1 MSYYDSWTDGYSL
14 LSNEM
19 PENLSDWP
27 EIDVE
32 KVEREGDKLFLP
44 YIFRRQG
51 KEETELWCSCCME
64 HEHIYDNIAHDNAEM
79 QILWAGHKDWV
90 CCPHC
95 GKYAQLFDTRYIR
108 KGKALR
114 ESHAMVVLTER
125 DGDIYAR
132 AYWMKKDYSKL
143 PTYEWGVRPMFYL
156 VGAYRFTEGRAE
168 YWAQRYQ
175 WNKFDCEA
183 EEGKINPSRRKVRE
197 PFTERSGSF
206 WSYRVYK
213 VCGLEAIEQSR
224 FLYCQYEDYAD
235 SRTVYH
241 RCLMRYLAAASIYPR
256 QVEMLHK
263 MGFDA
268 ILAGMV
274 EGRTKYSD
282 AFHWEAKDPAKAFG
296 LTKQELRSIE
306 SRHMPEI
313 IGWYKKLKK
322 AGLRVSFKE
331 LERAV
336 RRLPYGKEG
345 KRALSLCIKEKMK
358 PGKLVE
364 YLEANALQR
373 CWGGKEDPETVW
385 RRLMDYRNMAE
396 SLGWDMSEY
405 RVRLPKDLNA
415 RHDEAAKENQLRI
428 EREKA
433 AALAKQQAAAEDSL
447 ARRRKKYNVEAEGYV
462 LRIADTALEIIGEGR
477 VQKHCVAG
485 YAERH
490 LADKLTICFLR
501 RTETPNTALYTIEM
515 QGNELIQI
523 HGYKNDWEAE
533 VKPRD
538 AMGWFIGPWLKWLE
552 AGSPRDK
559 QGRPKIKFTK
569 EERKTA

>member
-1 MSYYDSWTDGYSL
+1 MSYYDSWIDGYSL

-19 PENLSDWP
+19 PENLSEWP

-32 KVEREGDKLFLP
+32 NVEWEGNKLFKP

-51 KEETELWCSCCME
+51 KEGTELWCSCCME
-64 HEHIYDNIAHDNAEM
+64 HDVLDHEAQDPHI
-79 QILWAGHKDWV
+79 QWAGHKDEV
-90 CCPHC
+90 YCPHC
-95 GKYAQLFDTRYIR
+95 GKSAQLFDTRYIR
-108 KGKALR
+108 EGKALR
-114 ESHAMVVLTER
+114 ESWPIVVLSER

-168 YWAQRYQ
+168 YWAQFHR
-175 WNKFDCEA
+175 WDKFKCEA
-183 EEGKINPSRRKVRE
+183 EEGRISPSRRKVKE
-197 PFTERSGSF
+197 PFTEGGSIMY
-206 WSYRVYK
+206 SYSSYPVL
-213 VCGLEAIEQSR
+213 GLEAIAQSR
-224 FLYCQYEDYAD
+224 FRYCQYEDYAD

-241 RCLMRYLAAASIYPR
+241 HCLMRYLAAASIYPR

-263 MGFDA
+263 MGFDS
-268 ILAGMV
+268 ILDGMV

-282 AFHWEAKDPAKAFG
+282 AFNWEATDPAKAFG

-331 LERAV
+331 LEREV
-336 RRLPYGKEG
+336 RRLPYGMEG

-373 CWGGKEDPETVW
+373 YYGGMENADTVW
-385 RRLMDYRNMAE
+385 RRLMDYHNMAE

-405 RVRLPKDLNA
+405 RVRFPKDLNA

-447 ARRRKKYNVEAEGYV
+447 ARRRKKYNIEAEGYV
-462 LRIADTALEIIGEGR
+462 LRIADKALEIIEEGR
-477 VQKHCVAG
+477 TQKHCVAG

-501 RTETPNTALYTIEM
+501 RAETPNTALYTIEM
-515 QGNELIQI
+515 QGNKLIQI
-523 HGYKNDWEAE
+523 HGYKNDWESE
-533 VKPRD
+533 VKPMD

-559 QGRPKIKFTK
+559 QGHPKIKFTK

>member
-1 MSYYDSWTDGYSL
+1 MSYYDRWLEGYSL
-14 LSNEM
+14 LTNEM

-32 KVEREGDKLFLP
+32 NVEREGNRCFTP
-44 YIFRRQG
+44 YIFRRAG
-51 KEETELWCSCCME
+51 KKDTELWCSCCL
-64 HEHIYDNIAHDNAEM
+64 EHITLIGQTHPAT
-79 QILWAGHKDWV
+79 WTFHKDLIQ
-90 CCPHC
+90 CPCC
-95 GKYAQLFDTRYIR
+95 GKQARLIDTKYIR
-108 KGKALR
+108 TGKTLR
-114 ESHAMVVLTER
+114 ESHPMVVLTER

-132 AYWMKKDYSKL
+132 AYWMKKDYRKL

-156 VGAYRFTEGRAE
+156 VGAYRFTAGRAE
-168 YWAQRYQ
+168 YYGQFYR

-183 EEGKINPSRRKVRE
+183 EEGKINPSRRKVRD
-197 PFTERSGSF
+197 PFTEGGGCF
-206 WSYRVYK
+206 QSYSCYK

-224 FLYCQYEDYAD
+224 FRYCQYEDYVD
-235 SRTVYH
+235 SRTGYH
-241 RCLMRYLAAASIYPR
+241 HCLMRYLAAASIYPR

-263 MGFDA
+263 MGFDS

-274 EGRTKYSD
+274 EGRTKYSA
-282 AFHWEAKDPAKAFG
+282 AFNWEATDPAKAFG

-322 AGLRVSFKE
+322 AGLRVSFGE

-364 YLEANALQR
+364 YLEANALSR
-373 CWGGKEDPETVW
+373 CYGAVEDAVTVW
-385 RRLMDYRNMAE
+385 RRLMDYHNMAE
-396 SLGWDMSEY
+396 TLGWDMSEY
-405 RVRLPKDLNA
+405 RNRFPRDLNA
-415 RHDEAAKENQLRI
+415 KHDEAAAENQLRI

-433 AALAKQQAAAEDSL
+433 AKLAEQQAAAAESL
-447 ARRRKKYNVEAEGYV
+447 ERRRAKYNIEAEGYV
-462 LRIADTALEIIGEGR
+462 LRIAETAAEILEEGR
-477 VQKHCVAG
+477 VQQHCVAG

-490 LADKLTICFLR
+490 LADKLTIMFLR
-501 RTETPNTALYTIEM
+501 RAETPDTALYTIEM
-515 QGNELIQI
+515 NGNRLVQI
-523 HGYKNDWEAE
+523 HGYKNDRDSK
-533 VKPRD
+533 VRPRD
-538 AMGWFIGPWLKWLE
+538 EMAWLLDPWLKWLE
-552 AGSPRDK
+552 AGSPRDSE
-559 QGRPKIKFTK
+559 GRAKIRFEK

>member
-1 MSYYDSWTDGYSL
+1 MSYYDRWMEGYSL
-14 LSNEM
+14 LTNEM

-32 KVEREGDKLFLP
+32 NVEREGNALFTP
-44 YIFRRQG
+44 YIFRRLSHEG
-51 KEETELWCSCCME
+51 TELWCSCCLE
-64 HEHIYDNIAHDNAEM
+64 HGWVYDRDGHERVITYSS
-79 QILWAGHKDWV
+79 HKDKV
-90 CCPHC
+90 HCPYC
-95 GKYAQLFDTRYIR
+95 GKLAQLIDTRYIR
-108 KGKALR
+108 TGKALR
-114 ESHAMVVLTER
+114 ESHPMVVLTER

-156 VGAYRFTEGRAE
+156 VGAYRFTAGRAE
-168 YWAQRYQ
+168 YYGQFYR

-183 EEGKINPSRRKVRE
+183 EEGKINPNRRKVRE
-197 PFTERSGSF
+197 PFTEGVGRF
-206 WSYRVYK
+206 QSYSCYK

-224 FLYCQYEDYAD
+224 FRYCQYEDYVA
-235 SRTVYH
+235 SRTGYH
-241 RCLMRYLAAASIYPR
+241 HCLMRYLAAASIYPR

-263 MGFDA
+263 MGFDS

-274 EGRTKYSD
+274 EGRTKYSN
-282 AFHWEAKDPAKAFG
+282 AFNWEATDPAKAFG

-322 AGLRVSFKE
+322 AGLRVSFGE

-345 KRALSLCIKEKMK
+345 KRALALCIKEKMK

-364 YLEANALQR
+364 YLEANALSR
-373 CWGGKEDPETVW
+373 CYGAMEDTTTVW
-385 RRLMDYRNMAE
+385 RRLVDYHNMART
-396 SLGWDMSEY
+396 LGWDMSEY
-405 RVRLPKDLNA
+405 RNRFPRDLSA
-415 RHDEAAKENQLRI
+415 KHDEAAAENQLRI
-428 EREKA
+428 EREQA
-433 AALAKQQAAAEDSL
+433 AKLAEQQAAAAESL
-447 ARRRKKYNVEAEGYV
+447 ERRRVKYNIEADGYV
-462 LRIADTALEIIGEGR
+462 LRIAETAAEIIEEGR
-477 VQKHCVAG
+477 VQQHCVAG

-490 LADKLTICFLR
+490 LADKVTIMFLR
-501 RTETPNTALYTIEM
+501 RAEAPHTALYTIEM
-515 QGNELIQI
+515 QGNRLVQI
-523 HGYKNDWEAE
+523 HGYKNDWEAK
-533 VKPRD
+533 VKPMD

-552 AGSPRDK
+552 SGSPRDK
-559 QGRPKIKFTK
+559 EGRPKIKFTK